1 MDDMYPILEAI
12 TPSCPNPMVL
22 ATVIKVE
29 GSAYKKAGAAMLLRA
44 NQSRVGMLTAG
55 CLEDDLTARAELV
68 WARGESCTVR
78 YDMRDE
84 DDLSW
89 GQGAGCNGVI
99 TLLLEPVIGKT
110 LQHLLTLKNCLD
122 KKKIVTRIKRFTRE
136 LEPLE
141 AMYVVEDGSVFGDVL
156 PDWNLDDF
164 RETTNDYSFKKGL
177 VLAGNSA
184 DLFFVHPI
192 FPRPH
197 VYVFGAG
204 EDARPLVSLAARV
217 GFGVSVIDWRPGLCV
232 RDYFPSAAQ
241 LLVERPAEAIPK
253 LSFTEKDFAVVMTH
267 QFQKDQLILQE
278 LQKKKL
284 FYLGVLGPKNR
295 TERLLGTEKVTT
307 AIHSPIG
314 LSIGASGAEEIA
326 VSIVGEM
333 IQRMRKA
340 QA

>member
-1 MDDMYPILEAI
+1 MDDMYPVLEAI
-12 TPSCPNPMVL
+12 TPSCQNPMVL

-55 CLEDDLTARAELV
+55 CLEEDLTARAGLV
-68 WARGESCTVR
+68 WASGESCTVR

-89 GQGAGCNGVI
+89 GQGAGCIGVI

-122 KKKIVTRIKRFTRE
+122 KKQTVTRVKRFTRE
-136 LEPLE
+136 LVPREE
-141 AMYVVEDGSVFGDVL
+141 MYVVEDGSVFGDDY

-164 RETTNDYSFKKGL
+164 KETMNNYPFKKGL
-177 VLAGNSA
+177 VSAGNST
-184 DLFFVHPI
+184 DLYFVHPVV
-192 FPRPH
+192 PRPH

-217 GFGVSVIDWRPGLCV
+217 GFGVSVIDWRPGLCA
-232 RDYFPSAAQ
+232 RDYFPDAAQ
-241 LLVERPAEAIPK
+241 LLVEMPAEAIPK

-267 QFQKDQLILQE
+267 QYQKDQLILQE

-284 FYLGVLGPKNR
+284 FYLGVLGPRNR
-295 TERLLGTEKVTT
+295 TERLLGMENVPP

-314 LSIGASGAEEIA
+314 LSIGAAGPEEIA

-333 IQRMRKA
+333 IQRIRKA